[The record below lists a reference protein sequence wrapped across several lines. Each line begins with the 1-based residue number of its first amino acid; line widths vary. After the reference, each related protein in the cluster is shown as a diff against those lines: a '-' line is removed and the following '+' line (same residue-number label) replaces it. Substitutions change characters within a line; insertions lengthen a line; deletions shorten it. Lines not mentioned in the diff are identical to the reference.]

1 MTSKGS
7 KRRAPDTPEEMDE
20 GPSQPSGPPGKPT
33 HMPRLPGTFLQ
44 YTAGGTD
51 PHPGIGRE
59 EDIRK
64 NALNFL
70 DPGRR
75 EKFHNVTP
83 SLVFLCLLI
92 PGLHAALLYGGVPRE
107 SYLSAPIM
115 QEGEMLVKVDRFYGK
130 QFKDRELSELEI
142 SSIFSHC
149 CSLLIGVVIGSSAKI
164 KAGAEQI
171 KKRFKTLM
179 ASLNRPAHGETATL
193 LQTFNPHEA
202 IDWINGQPWV
212 GSLILSLI
220 TTDFESPGKE
230 FMDQIKLVA
239 SYAQMTTY
247 TTIKEYLSECMDAT
261 LTIPAVAYEIRD
273 FLKVSS
279 ELKAEHG
286 ELFKYLGAI
295 RHSDV
300 IKLAPRNFP
309 NLASAAFYWSKK
321 ENPTMSGYRASTIQP
336 GSTVKEA
343 QLARFRRREVSR
355 GEDGANLSDEIAD
368 IMRMIG
374 VTGIQS

>member
-1 MTSKGS
+1 MPP
-7 KRRAPDTPEEMDE
+7 KRRLMDSPEDMDE
-20 GPSQPSGPPGKPT
+20 QSTSDRPD
-33 HMPRLPGTFLQ
+33 HMPKLPGTFLQ
-44 YTAGGTD
+44 YTSGGTD
-51 PHPGIGRE
+51 PHPGIGDE
-59 EDIRK
+59 KDIKK
-64 NALNFL
+64 NALAFL
-70 DPGRR
+70 DPSRR
-75 EKFHNVTP
+75 EKFHSVTP

-92 PGLHAALLYGGVPRE
+92 PGLHRALLYGGVPRE
-107 SYLSAPIM
+107 SYLSTVVDRG
-115 QEGEMLVKVDRFYGK
+115 GEQIIKAGRFYGEK
-130 QFKDRELSELEI
+130 LVDRELSELEV
-142 SSIFSHC
+142 SSIFNHC

-193 LQTFNPHEA
+193 LQMFNPHEA

-212 GSLILSLI
+212 GSLVLSLI

-261 LTIPAVAYEIRD
+261 LTIPAVAYEIKE
-273 FLKVSS
+273 FIKVSS
-279 ELKAEHG
+279 DLKTEHG

-295 RHSDV
+295 RHSDA

-343 QLARFRRREVSR
+343 QLARYRRREISR
-355 GEDGANLSDEIAD
+355 GEDGVHLSEEIAE

-374 VTGIQS
+374 VTGLQP

>member
-1 MTSKGS
+1 MPP
-7 KRRAPDTPEEMDE
+7 KRRLVDSPEDMEDDGSSSTPAHL
-20 GPSQPSGPPGKPT
+20 PK
-33 HMPRLPGTFLQ
+33 LPGTFLQ
-44 YTAGGTD
+44 YTTGGGD
-51 PHPGIGRE
+51 PHPGIGDE
-59 EDIRK
+59 KDIKK
-64 NALNFL
+64 NALAFL
-70 DPGRR
+70 DPTRR
-75 EKFHNVTP
+75 EKFHGVTP
-83 SLVFLCLLI
+83 SLIFLCLLI
-92 PGLHAALLYGGVPRE
+92 PGLHAALIFAGVPRE
-107 SYLSAPIM
+107 SYLSTP
-115 QEGEMLVKVDRFYGK
+115 VDRGGEQLIKAGKFYGER
-130 QFKDRELSELEI
+130 FVDRELTELEI
-142 SSIFSHC
+142 SSIFNHC

-179 ASLNRPAHGETATL
+179 ASLNRPSHGETATL
-193 LQTFNPHEA
+193 LQMFNPHEA

-212 GSLILSLI
+212 GSLVLSLI

-247 TTIKEYLSECMDAT
+247 TTIKEYLGECMDAT
-261 LTIPAVAYEIRD
+261 LVIPAVAYEIKE

-279 ELKAEHG
+279 ELKSDHG
-286 ELFKYLGAI
+286 DLFKYLGAI
-295 RHSDV
+295 RHQDA

-343 QLARFRRREVSR
+343 QLARYRRREVTR
-355 GEDGANLSDEIAD
+355 GEDGAHLSAEIAD

-374 VTGIQS
+374 VTGLQP